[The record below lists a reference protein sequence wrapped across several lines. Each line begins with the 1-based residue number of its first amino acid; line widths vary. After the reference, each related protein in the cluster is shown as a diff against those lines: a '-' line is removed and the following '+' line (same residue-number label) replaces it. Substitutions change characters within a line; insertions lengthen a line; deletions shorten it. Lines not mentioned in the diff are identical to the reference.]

1 MHALYVTHRNVT
13 RLITALGLVFSGG
26 AFSANLSDLYRDA
39 FAYDAQYAS
48 ARASYRAVL
57 EKLPQARAGLLPN
70 ISADAYL
77 RRNDVEST
85 LPGGDARFTSD
96 GMSASAS
103 QPLFRR
109 QNWVQYEQAKLQLKV
124 GESQLKLAQQE
135 LILRVA
141 RAYFDVLQ
149 AQDNI
154 AFIQSQKA
162 AISEQLASAK
172 RNFEVGNATVTDTH
186 EAQARFDLTTAQE
199 IAAQNEREIR
209 LRALQRLVGKSPMPL
224 ATLGDKTQL
233 KLPKPTGIDEW
244 VTRASEQNLQT
255 QIQRDLKLIAD
266 REVARNRA
274 GGYPT
279 LDAVASY
286 SVSNNQNFGS
296 VQVDTHTAVVGLELA
311 VPIYQGGLLG
321 SRVREAV
328 ANQDKARFD
337 LENAHR
343 EAGLQASE
351 AYLNVANGEAQVKA
365 LEQARISTQA
375 QLDSTKLGLQVG
387 VRTSLDVLNAQQQV
401 LSAQRDLAEARYNF
415 ILAGLN
421 LQAAVG
427 ELDAADLAEV
437 DGYLGT
443 VRE

>member
-1 MHALYVTHRNVT
+1 MHALQVLPINLP
-13 RLITALGLVFSGG
+13 RLILALGLAVCGS
-26 AFSANLSDLYRDA
+26 AHSANLSESYRGA
-39 FAYDAQYAS
+39 LAYDAQYAS
-48 ARASYRAVL
+48 AQASYRANL

-70 ISADAYL
+70 VSADAYL
-77 RRNDVEST
+77 RRNDVQST

-96 GMSASAS
+96 GLSATAA

-109 QNWVQYEQAKLQLKV
+109 ENWVQYQQAKLQLKV
-124 GESQLKLAQQE
+124 GESQLKLAGQD

-186 EAQARFDLTTAQE
+186 EAQARYDLTTAQE

-209 LRALQRLVGKSPMPL
+209 LRNLQRLVGKSPVPL
-224 ATLGDKTQL
+224 AALGDKAMP
-233 KLPKPTGIDEW
+233 LPAAGAMDEW
-244 VTRASEQNLQT
+244 VTRASEQNLQA

-266 REVARNRA
+266 QEVERHRA
-274 GGYPT
+274 SSYPT
-279 LDAVASY
+279 LDAIASY
-286 SVSNNQNFGS
+286 SINNNQNFGS
-296 VQVDTHTAVVGLELA
+296 QQVDSRTALIGLALA
-311 VPIYQGGLLG
+311 VPIYQGGLPS

-337 LENAHR
+337 LDNASR
-343 EAGLQASE
+343 EAGLQASQ
-351 AYLNVANGEAQVKA
+351 AYLNVVNGEAQVKA

-401 LSAQRDLAEARYNF
+401 LSAQRDLAAARYNF
-415 ILAGLN
+415 ILSGLN
-421 LQAAVG
+421 LKAAAG
-427 ELDAADLAEV
+427 ALAAADLAEV
-437 DGYLGT
+437 DQYLS
-443 VRE
+443 RRPD

>member
-1 MHALYVTHRNVT
+1 MHATHLTSLVA
-13 RLITALGLVFSGG
+13 ALALVFSAGVQ
-26 AFSANLSDLYRDA
+26 SANLSETYRSA
-39 FAYDAQYAS
+39 LAHDAQYAS
-48 ARASYRAVL
+48 ARASYRATQ
-57 EKLPQARAGLLPN
+57 EKLPQARAGLLPSV
-70 ISADAYL
+70 SADAYV

-96 GMSASAS
+96 GFSATAA
-103 QPLFRR
+103 QPLFRM
-109 QNWVQYEQAKLQLKV
+109 QNWVVHEQAKLQLQV
-124 GESQLKLAQQE
+124 GESQLKLAQQD

-154 AFIQSQKA
+154 AFIQAQKA

-186 EAQARFDLTTAQE
+186 EAQARFDLATAQE
-199 IAAQNEREIR
+199 IAATNEREIR
-209 LRALQRLVGKSPMPL
+209 LRTLQRLVGKSPLPL
-224 ATLGDKTQL
+224 AALGDKVSMP
-233 KLPKPTGIDEW
+233 LPATGAIDDW
-244 VTRASEQNLQT
+244 VNRAAEQNLQSR
-255 QIQRDLKLIAD
+255 IQRDLKLIAD

-274 GGYPT
+274 SGYPT

-286 SVSNNQNFGS
+286 TVANNQNFGS
-296 VQVDTHTAVVGLELA
+296 QQVDTRTGVIGLELA
-311 VPIYQGGLLG
+311 VPIYQGGLLS

-337 LENAHR
+337 LENATR
-343 EAGLQASE
+343 EAGLQASQ
-351 AYLNVANGEAQVKA
+351 AYLNAVNGEAQVKA

-375 QLDSTKLGLQVG
+375 QLDSTRLGLQVG

-401 LSAQRDLAEARYNF
+401 LSAQRDLSAARYNF
-415 ILAGLN
+415 IMAGLN

-427 ELDAADLAEV
+427 ELDEADLAEV
-437 DGYLGT
+437 DRYLS
-443 VRE
+443 RRPE

>member
-1 MHALYVTHRNVT
+1 MHALHVT
-13 RLITALGLVFSGG
+13 RLASALALVFSSG
-26 AFSANLSDLYRDA
+26 AHSVNLSESYRDA
-39 FAYDAQYAS
+39 LAYDAQYAS
-48 ARASYRAVL
+48 ARASYRATQ

-70 ISADAYL
+70 VSADAYV
-77 RRNDVEST
+77 RRNDVKSS

-96 GMSASAS
+96 GVSATAA
-103 QPLFRR
+103 QPLFRP
-109 QNWVQYEQAKLQLKV
+109 QNWVVYEQAKLQLHV
-124 GESQLKLAQQE
+124 GESQLKLAEQD

-186 EAQARFDLTTAQE
+186 EAQARFDLATAQE
-199 IAAQNEREIR
+199 IAAVNDREIR
-209 LRALQRLVGKSPMPL
+209 LRTLQRLMGKSPLPL
-224 ATLGDKTQL
+224 AALGDKAAIP
-233 KLPKPTGIDEW
+233 LPATGSMDDW
-244 VTRASEQNLQT
+244 VNRAAEQNLQSR
-255 QIQRDLKLIAD
+255 IQRDLKLIAD
-266 REVARNRA
+266 QEVARNRA
-274 GGYPT
+274 SAYPT

-286 SVSNNQNFGS
+286 SINNNQNFGS
-296 VQVDTHTAVVGLELA
+296 QQIDSKTAVIGLELA
-311 VPIYQGGLLG
+311 VPIYQGGL
-321 SRVREAV
+321 SNSHVREAV

-337 LENAHR
+337 LENANR
-343 EAGLQASE
+343 EAGLQASQ
-351 AYLNVANGEAQVKA
+351 AYLNAANGQAQVKA
-365 LEQARISTQA
+365 LEQAHISTQA

-401 LSAQRDLAEARYNF
+401 LSAQRDLSAARYNF
-415 ILAGLN
+415 IMAGLN

-437 DGYLGT
+437 DRYLT
-443 VRE
+443 AVR

>member
-1 MHALYVTHRNVT
+1 MQALQVLPIHLP
-13 RLITALGLVFSGG
+13 RLILALGL
-26 AFSANLSDLYRDA
+26 AFCGSAHSTNLSESYRDA
-39 FAYDAQYAS
+39 LAYDAQYAS
-48 ARASYRAVL
+48 ARASYRANL

-70 ISADAYL
+70 VSADAYL
-77 RRNDVEST
+77 RRNDVQST

-96 GMSASAS
+96 GLSATAA

-109 QNWVQYEQAKLQLKV
+109 ENWVQYQQAKLQLKV
-124 GESQLKLAQQE
+124 GESQLKLAGQD

-154 AFIQSQKA
+154 AFTQSQKA

-186 EAQARFDLTTAQE
+186 EAQARYDLTTAQE

-209 LRALQRLVGKSPMPL
+209 LRNLQRLVGKSLIPL
-224 ATLGDKTQL
+224 AALGDKAMP
-233 KLPKPTGIDEW
+233 LPAAGAMDEW
-244 VTRASEQNLQT
+244 VTRASEQNLQA

-266 REVARNRA
+266 QEVERHRA
-274 GGYPT
+274 SSYPT
-279 LDAVASY
+279 LDAIASY
-286 SVSNNQNFGS
+286 SINNNQNFGS
-296 VQVDTHTAVVGLELA
+296 QQVDSRTALIGLALA
-311 VPIYQGGLLG
+311 VPIYQGGLLS

-337 LENAHR
+337 LDNASR
-343 EAGLQASE
+343 EAGLQASQ
-351 AYLNVANGEAQVKA
+351 AYLNVVNGEAQVKA

-401 LSAQRDLAEARYNF
+401 LSAQRDLAAARYNF
-415 ILAGLN
+415 ILSGLS
-421 LQAAVG
+421 LKAAVG
-427 ELDAADLAEV
+427 ALSAAELMEV
-437 DGYLGT
+437 DRYLT
-443 VRE
+443 VGQ

>member
-1 MHALYVTHRNVT
+1 MHAPTVT
-13 RLITALGLVFSGG
+13 RFILALGWLVSGG
-26 AFSANLSDLYRDA
+26 VSAATLSEVYRDA
-39 FAYDAQYAS
+39 LGYDAQYAS
-48 ARASYRAVL
+48 ARASYRAVQ

-70 ISADAYL
+70 VSADAYL
-77 RRNDVEST
+77 RRNDIEST

-96 GMSASAS
+96 GVSASAA
-103 QPLFRR
+103 QPLFRW
-109 QNWVQYEQAKLQLKV
+109 QNWVQYEQAKLQLSI
-124 GESQLKLAQQE
+124 GENQLKLAEQD

-154 AFIQSQKA
+154 AFIQAQKA
-162 AISEQLASAK
+162 AISEQLAAAK

-186 EAQARFDLTTAQE
+186 EAQARYDLATAQE

-209 LRALQRLVGKSPMPL
+209 LRTLQRLVGKSPTPLAVLSDKATMPL
-224 ATLGDKTQL
+224 
-233 KLPKPTGIDEW
+233 PEPIGIDAW
-244 VTRASEQNLQT
+244 VARASAHNLQAR
-255 QIQRDLKLIAD
+255 IQRDLKLIAD
-266 REVARNRA
+266 REIERNRA

-286 SVSNNQNFGS
+286 SVHNNQNFGS
-296 VQVDTHTAVVGLELA
+296 MQVDTRNAVIGLELA
-311 VPIYQGGLLG
+311 VPIYQGGIL
-321 SRVREAV
+321 SSKVREAV

-343 EAGLQASE
+343 EAGLQASQ

-375 QLDSTKLGLQVG
+375 QLDSTLLGLQVG

-401 LSAQRDLAEARYNF
+401 LSAQRDLAAARYNF

-437 DGYLGT
+437 DRYLSS
-443 VRE
+443 RPE

>member
-1 MHALYVTHRNVT
+1 MYALRVTCLTPVF
-13 RLITALGLVFSGG
+13 LALGLVFSGG
-26 AFSANLSDLYRDA
+26 VSGATLSDVYRDA
-39 FAYDAQYAS
+39 LVYDAQYAS
-48 ARASYRAVL
+48 ARATYRAVQ

-70 ISADAYL
+70 VSGDAYL

-96 GMSASAS
+96 GVSASAA
-103 QPLFRR
+103 QPLFRW
-109 QNWVQYEQAKLQLKV
+109 QNWVQYEQAKLQLSI
-124 GESQLKLAQQE
+124 GESQLNLAEQE

-186 EAQARFDLTTAQE
+186 EAQARYDLATAQE
-199 IAAQNEREIR
+199 IAAQNDREIR
-209 LRALQRLVGKSPMPL
+209 LRTLQRLVGKSPTPL
-224 ATLGDKTQL
+224 AALGDKTQL
-233 KLPKPTGIDEW
+233 KLPEPIGIDAW
-244 VTRASEQNLQT
+244 VDRASEHNLQT
-255 QIQRDLKLIAD
+255 QIQRNLKLIAD
-266 REVARNRA
+266 REIERNRA

-286 SVSNNQNFGS
+286 SVNNNQNFGS
-296 VQVDTHTAVVGLELA
+296 VQVDTRNAVIGLALA
-311 VPIYQGGLLG
+311 VPIYQGGLL
-321 SRVREAV
+321 SSKVREAV

-343 EAGLQASE
+343 EAGLQASQ

-401 LSAQRDLAEARYNF
+401 LSAQRDLAAARYNF
-415 ILAGLN
+415 ILSGLN

-437 DGYLGT
+437 DRYLS
-443 VRE
+443 RRPD

>member
-1 MHALYVTHRNVT
+1 MHAQPTI
-13 RLITALGLVFSGG
+13 RLILALGWVFSGG
-26 AFSANLSDLYRDA
+26 VSGATLSDVYRDA
-39 FAYDAQYAS
+39 LVYDAQYAS
-48 ARASYRAVL
+48 ARASYRAVQ

-70 ISADAYL
+70 VSADAYL
-77 RRNDVEST
+77 RRNDVKST

-96 GMSASAS
+96 GISASAA
-103 QPLFRR
+103 QPLFRW
-109 QNWVQYEQAKLQLKV
+109 QNWVQYEQAKLQLSI
-124 GESQLKLAQQE
+124 GESQLKLAEQE

-154 AFIQSQKA
+154 VFIQSQKA

-186 EAQARFDLTTAQE
+186 EAQARYDLATAQE

-209 LRALQRLVGKSPMPL
+209 LRTLQRLVGKSPTPL
-224 ATLGDKTQL
+224 AALGDKTQL
-233 KLPKPTGIDEW
+233 KLPEPIGIDAW
-244 VTRASEQNLQT
+244 VDRASTHNLQT
-255 QIQRDLKLIAD
+255 QIQRNLKLIAD
-266 REVARNRA
+266 REIERNRA

-286 SVSNNQNFGS
+286 SVNNNQNFGS
-296 VQVDTHTAVVGLELA
+296 LQVDTRTAVVGLELA
-311 VPIYQGGLLG
+311 VPIYQGGILN
-321 SRVREAV
+321 SKVREAV

-337 LENAHR
+337 LENANR
-343 EAGLQASE
+343 EAGLQASQ

-387 VRTSLDVLNAQQQV
+387 VRTNLDVLNAQQQV
-401 LSAQRDLAEARYNF
+401 LSAQRDLAAARYNF

-427 ELDAADLAEV
+427 ELDAADLTEV
-437 DGYLGT
+437 DRYLT
-443 VRE
+443 AAR

>member
-1 MHALYVTHRNVT
+1 MHVLHTT
-13 RLITALGLVFSGG
+13 RLIAALGLVFSG
-26 AFSANLSDLYRDA
+26 AVFSANLSEIYQDA
-39 FAYDAQYAS
+39 LTYDAQYAS
-48 ARASYRAVL
+48 ARASYRAGL

-70 ISADAYL
+70 VSADAYL

-96 GMSASAS
+96 GMSASAA
-103 QPLFRR
+103 QPLFRW
-109 QNWVQYEQAKLQLKV
+109 QNWVQYEQAKLQLKIS
-124 GESQLKLAQQE
+124 ESQLKLAEQD

-172 RNFEVGNATVTDTH
+172 RNFEVGTATVTDTH

-209 LRALQRLVGKSPMPL
+209 LRSLQRLVGKSPTSL
-224 ATLGDKTQL
+224 ATLGDNAQL
-233 KLPKPTGIDEW
+233 KLPEPIGIDEW
-244 VTRASEQNLQT
+244 VTRATEQNLQT
-255 QIQRDLKLIAD
+255 QIQRNLKLIAD
-266 REVARNRA
+266 REIERNRA

-286 SVSNNQNFGS
+286 SVNNNQNFGS
-296 VQVDTHTAVVGLELA
+296 TQVDTRTGVVGLELA
-311 VPIYQGGLLG
+311 VPIYQGGLL
-321 SRVREAV
+321 SSKVREAV

-343 EAGLQASE
+343 EAGLQASQ

-401 LSAQRDLAEARYNF
+401 LSAQRDLAAARYNF
-415 ILAGLN
+415 LLSGLN
-421 LQAAVG
+421 LKAAAG

-437 DGYLGT
+437 DRYLTAG
-443 VRE
+443 R

>member
-1 MHALYVTHRNVT
+1 MHALQVLPINLP
-13 RLITALGLVFSGG
+13 RLILALGL
-26 AFSANLSDLYRDA
+26 AFCGSAHSTNLSESYRDA
-39 FAYDAQYAS
+39 LAYDAQYAS
-48 ARASYRAVL
+48 ARASYRANL

-70 ISADAYL
+70 VSADAYL
-77 RRNDVEST
+77 RRNDVQST

-96 GMSASAS
+96 GLSATAA

-109 QNWVQYEQAKLQLKV
+109 ENWVQYQQAKLQLKV
-124 GESQLKLAQQE
+124 GESQLKLAGQD

-186 EAQARFDLTTAQE
+186 EAQARYDLTTAQE

-209 LRALQRLVGKSPMPL
+209 LRNLQRLVGKSSVPL
-224 ATLGDKTQL
+224 AALGDKAP
-233 KLPKPTGIDEW
+233 LPAAGAMDEW
-244 VTRASEQNLQT
+244 VTRASEQNLQA

-266 REVARNRA
+266 QEVERHRA
-274 GGYPT
+274 SSYPT
-279 LDAVASY
+279 LDAIASY
-286 SVSNNQNFGS
+286 SINNNQNFGS
-296 VQVDTHTAVVGLELA
+296 QQVDSRTALIGLALA
-311 VPIYQGGLLG
+311 VPIYQGGLPS

-337 LENAHR
+337 LDNASR
-343 EAGLQASE
+343 EAGLQASQ
-351 AYLNVANGEAQVKA
+351 AYLNVVNGEAQVKA

-401 LSAQRDLAEARYNF
+401 LSAQRDLAAARYNF
-415 ILAGLN
+415 ILAGLS
-421 LQAAVG
+421 LKAAAG
-427 ELDAADLAEV
+427 ELSAADLAEV
-437 DGYLGT
+437 DRYLT
-443 VRE
+443 AVR

>member
-1 MHALYVTHRNVT
+1 MHALHVT
-13 RLITALGLVFSGG
+13 RLAGALALVFCGG
-26 AFSANLSDLYRDA
+26 AHSANLSESYRDA
-39 FAYDAQYAS
+39 LAYDAQYAS
-48 ARASYRAVL
+48 ARASYRATQ

-70 ISADAYL
+70 VSADAYV
-77 RRNDVEST
+77 RRNDVKSS

-96 GMSASAS
+96 GVSATAA
-103 QPLFRR
+103 QPLFRP
-109 QNWVQYEQAKLQLKV
+109 QNWVVYEQAKLQLHV
-124 GESQLKLAQQE
+124 GESQLKLAEQD

-149 AQDNI
+149 AQDNL

-186 EAQARFDLTTAQE
+186 EAQARFDLATAQE
-199 IAAQNEREIR
+199 IAAVNDREIR
-209 LRALQRLVGKSPMPL
+209 LRTLQRLMGKSPLPL
-224 ATLGDKTQL
+224 AALGDKAAIP
-233 KLPKPTGIDEW
+233 LPATGSMDDW
-244 VTRASEQNLQT
+244 VNRAAEQNLQSR
-255 QIQRDLKLIAD
+255 IQRDLKLIAD
-266 REVARNRA
+266 QEVARNRA
-274 GGYPT
+274 SAYPT

-286 SVSNNQNFGS
+286 SINNNQNFGT
-296 VQVDTHTAVVGLELA
+296 QQIDTKTAVIGLELA
-311 VPIYQGGLLG
+311 VPIYQGGL
-321 SRVREAV
+321 SNSHVREAV

-343 EAGLQASE
+343 EAGLQASQ
-351 AYLNVANGEAQVKA
+351 AYLNAANGQAQVKA

-401 LSAQRDLAEARYNF
+401 LSAQRDLSAARYNF
-415 ILAGLN
+415 IMAGLN

-427 ELDAADLAEV
+427 ELDEADLAEV
-437 DGYLGT
+437 DRYLT
-443 VRE
+443 AVR

>member
-1 MHALYVTHRNVT
+1 MHTPSVT
-13 RLITALGLVFSGG
+13 RLILALGWVFCGG
-26 AFSANLSDLYRDA
+26 ASAATLSEVYRDA
-39 FAYDAQYAS
+39 LGYDAQYAS
-48 ARASYRAVL
+48 ARASYRAVQ
-57 EKLPQARAGLLPN
+57 EKLPQARAGLRPN
-70 ISADAYL
+70 VSADAYV
-77 RRNDVEST
+77 RRNDIEST

-96 GMSASAS
+96 GMSASAA
-103 QPLFRR
+103 QPLFRW
-109 QNWVQYEQAKLQLKV
+109 QNWVQYEQAKLQLSI
-124 GESQLKLAQQE
+124 GENQLKLAEQD

-154 AFIQSQKA
+154 AFIQAQKA

-186 EAQARFDLTTAQE
+186 EAQARYDLATAQE

-209 LRALQRLVGKSPMPL
+209 LRTLQRLVGKSPTPL
-224 ATLGDKTQL
+224 AALGDKATMP
-233 KLPKPTGIDEW
+233 LPEPIGIDAW
-244 VTRASEQNLQT
+244 VERASTQNLQT
-255 QIQRDLKLIAD
+255 RIQRDLKLIAD
-266 REVARNRA
+266 REIERNRA

-286 SVSNNQNFGS
+286 SVNNNQNFGS
-296 VQVDTHTAVVGLELA
+296 MQVDTRNAVVGLELA
-311 VPIYQGGLLG
+311 VPIYQGGIL
-321 SRVREAV
+321 SSKVREAV

-343 EAGLQASE
+343 EAGLQASQ

-401 LSAQRDLAEARYNF
+401 LSAQRDLAAARYNF

-437 DGYLGT
+437 DRYLS
-443 VRE
+443 RRPE

>member
-1 MHALYVTHRNVT
+1 MHAIHVTPLVV
-13 RLITALGLVFSGG
+13 ALALVFSGG
-26 AFSANLSDLYRDA
+26 VHGANLSESYRDA
-39 FAYDAQYAS
+39 LAYDAQYAS
-48 ARASYRAVL
+48 ARASYRATQ
-57 EKLPQARAGLLPN
+57 EKLPQARAGLLPSV
-70 ISADAYL
+70 SADAYV
-77 RRNDVEST
+77 RRNDVESS
-85 LPGGDARFTSD
+85 LLGGDARFTSD
-96 GMSASAS
+96 GVSAVAA
-103 QPLFRR
+103 QPLFRP
-109 QNWVQYEQAKLQLKV
+109 QNWVIYEQAKLKLQV
-124 GESQLKLAQQE
+124 GETQLKLAEQD

-186 EAQARFDLTTAQE
+186 EAQARYDLATAQE

-209 LRALQRLVGKSPMPL
+209 LRTLQRLVGKSPAPL
-224 ATLGDKTQL
+224 AALGDKVAMP
-233 KLPKPTGIDEW
+233 LPATGAIDDW
-244 VTRASEQNLQT
+244 VNRAADQNLQGR
-255 QIQRDLKLIAD
+255 IQRDLKLIAD

-274 GGYPT
+274 SGHPT

-286 SVSNNQNFGS
+286 TVANNQNFGS
-296 VQVDTHTAVVGLELA
+296 QQVDSKTAVIGLELA

-343 EAGLQASE
+343 EAGLQASQ
-351 AYLNVANGEAQVKA
+351 AYLNAANGEAQVKA

-375 QLDSTKLGLQVG
+375 QLDSTKLGLEVG

-401 LSAQRDLAEARYNF
+401 LSAQRDLSAARYNF
-415 ILAGLN
+415 IMAGLN

-437 DGYLGT
+437 DRYLT
-443 VRE
+443 VVR